1 MALREQDRLEREFQE
16 ALTRVDPKDKG
27 KVKKTALSG
36 PQEALLQAL
45 WLNPRAPF
53 FVDGKEVAD
62 LLDEADFAQLAER
75 KNRLE
80 QHRKAAPPAPMMVH
94 GVQGG
99 GQALRVQI
107 RGRVDNLAEEAPP
120 GFLRILRPADTAQS
134 SGQRFTRLDLADAIA
149 TPRNPLTARVFVN
162 RIWQHHFGRGIVATP
177 NNFGKLG
184 ERPTHPELLDTL
196 AVRFVESGWSVK
208 WLHREIMLSAAY
220 QLSSVNEP
228 GNATL
233 DPENQYLWR
242 MSPSRLDVEA
252 WRDAL
257 LAVSGRLDRT
267 IGGPSLELNNPQKG
281 GPKNVR
287 RTLYALVSRSV
298 PDAMLTTFD
307 FPDANVSSDRR
318 SVTTVPQ
325 QQLFVLNSDF
335 MVDSARAFA
344 GRLEKA
350 APDEDQRIVLAFQ
363 FAFGRAPTAGEQKLG
378 RAFLQAAAVNRSP
391 QDKLTPWEQY
401 AQALLATNEFAWVD

>member
-1 MALREQDRLEREFQE
+1 M
-16 ALTRVDPKDKG
+16 
-27 KVKKTALSG
+27 SS
-36 PQEALLQAL
+36 
-45 WLNPRAPF
+45 NPRIAPF

-62 LLDEADFAQLAER
+62 LLDRASTAQEYAER

-120 GFLRILRPADTAQS
+120 GFLRILRPGDTAQS
-134 SGQRFTRLDLADAIA
+134 PGQRFTRLDLAEAIA

-228 GNATL
+228 GNAAR

-287 RTLYALVSRSV
+287 RTLYAVVSRSV

-335 MVDSARAFA
+335 MVDTARAFA

-378 RAFLQAAAVNRSP
+378 RAFLQAAAANRLP

>member
-1 MALREQDRLEREFQE
+1 
-16 ALTRVDPKDKG
+16 V
-27 KVKKTALSG
+27 
-36 PQEALLQAL
+36 
-45 WLNPRAPF
+45 
-53 FVDGKEVAD
+53 
-62 LLDEADFAQLAER
+62 ER
-75 KNRLE
+75 KQRLE
-80 QHRKAAPPAPMMVH
+80 QHRKQAPPAPMLVH

-99 GQALRVQI
+99 GQALRVQV

-120 GFLRILRPADTAQS
+120 GFLRILRPNADSDSPKKT
-134 SGQRFTRLDLADAIA
+134 FTRLDLAEAIA

-162 RIWQHHFGRGIVATP
+162 RIWQHHFGRGIVATT

-196 AVRFVESGWSVK
+196 AVRFMESGWSSK

-220 QLSSVNEP
+220 QLSSANDP
-228 GNATL
+228 NSASR

-242 MSPSRLDVEA
+242 MSPTRLDVEA

-267 IGGPSLELNNPQKG
+267 MGGPSADLGIPHKG
-281 GPKNVR
+281 GAKNVR

-325 QQLFVLNSDF
+325 QQLFALNSDF
-335 MVDSARAFA
+335 MIDTAKAFA
-344 GRLEKA
+344 NRLEKA
-350 APDEDQRIVLAFQ
+350 ASAEDQRLVLAYR
-363 FAFGRAPTAGEQKLG
+363 FAFGRAPTPAEQKLG
-378 RAFLQAAAVNRSP
+378 HAFLEAAAASRTP
-391 QDKLTPWEQY
+391 QDKLSPWEQY
-401 AQALLATNEFAWVD
+401 AQALLASNEFAWVD